1 LKDIEI
7 GKPNEGDWFMA
18 DEDKNAIKAEN
29 VEVIET
35 REEKTTLI

>member
-1 LKDIEI
+1 LKDVEF

-18 DEDKNAIKAEN
+18 DEDKNALKAET

-35 REEKTTLI
+35 REQKTTLI